1 MLRVSKAFTKE
12 DTEPSEP
19 SAEPEVVLPRS
30 RHITPEG
37 FLRLNQ
43 EISHLW
49 KVERPRITEE
59 VAAAAAQGDRSENA
73 EYIYGK
79 KKLREIDRRIRYLT
93 KRLDAII
100 VVAAVPAQR
109 GRVFFGAWVTIE
121 DEDENTATYRIVGS
135 DEIDLNARKISADSP
150 LAKALLGKAE
160 GATATV
166 QRPKGPTE
174 VTIVKVWYEG
184 LPEEAGNNDTGPVPS
199 DMRAKERTKNPPKKP
214 VAPKTATKKATAAPR
229 KPATKPR

>member
-1 MLRVSKAFTKE
+1 MSKAFTKE
-12 DTEPSEP
+12 DAEEPAGTDESEVP
-19 SAEPEVVLPRS
+19 QPRS

-43 EISHLW
+43 ETAHLW

-93 KRLDAII
+93 KRLDVII
-100 VVAAVPAQR
+100 VVHPSPEQE

-121 DEDENTATYRIVGS
+121 DEDEVRSTYRIVGS
-135 DEIDLNARKISADSP
+135 DEIDLGARKISADSP
-150 LAKALLGKAE
+150 LAKALLGKPV
-160 GATATV
+160 GATVTV

-174 VTIVKVWYEG
+174 VTIVKVWYDG
-184 LPEEAGNNDTGPVPS
+184 LPKNPLAPS
-199 DMRAKERTKNPPKKP
+199 DDPPAAPAALPPQNAPRDRSAKKSVAKKP
-214 VAPKTATKKATAAPR
+214 AVKRATKAR
-229 KPATKPR
+229 